1 MAAGHRRGALRG
13 LSRSLPLR
21 LIRFDGEHLELA
33 EASTYRQLDGLAQA
47 IGLIRPLSTR
57 QQTQRAKDAWAQP
70 KPDLKALRWRTRK
83 MRSDFGYLQGE
94 RFLACHIELIDI
106 YRSNLDARGQRT
118 NWHVMPIRSIGTP
131 ASRATLA
138 YSARQPRWPWL
149 AYRHAGT
156 RSHTGHRGTIGT
168 LAIVPDW
175 HRGASVATPYR
186 LGFFRFRSS
195 LCQFGIAPA

>member
-1 MAAGHRRGALRG
+1 
-13 LSRSLPLR
+13 
-21 LIRFDGEHLELA
+21 
-33 EASTYRQLDGLAQA
+33 
-47 IGLIRPLSTR
+47 
-57 QQTQRAKDAWAQP
+57 
-70 KPDLKALRWRTRK
+70 
-83 MRSDFGYLQGE
+83 
-94 RFLACHIELIDI
+94 LIDI
-106 YRSNLDARGQRT
+106 YRSNLDARGQRAT
-118 NWHVMPIRSIGTP
+118 WHVMPIRSIGTP

>member
-1 MAAGHRRGALRG
+1 MAAGHRAGALRG

-94 RFLACHIELIDI
+94 RFLPCHIELIDI
-106 YRSNLDARGQRT
+106 YRSNLDARGQRAT
-118 NWHVMPIRSIGTP
+118 WHVMPIRSIGTP

-138 YSARQPRWPWL
+138 YSARQPSWPRL
-149 AYRHAGT
+149 AQRHAGT
-156 RSHTGHRGTIGT
+156 NSHTGHRGTIGT
-168 LAIVPDW
+168 MAIVPGW
-175 HRGASVATPYR
+175 HRGASVLIYR
-186 LGFFRFRSS
+186 LCFFGFRSS